1 MPAALNVMPDR
12 SPDLG
17 AGTRCLKPICP
28 SGDSYVFIV
37 PPGERHEQLPLRAVA
52 PGEIKPWILTD
63 GGSEW

>member
-1 MPAALNVMPDR
+1 
-12 SPDLG
+12 
-17 AGTRCLKPICP
+17 LKPICP